1 MEYKE
6 TLRRLEKLSMFGGT
20 LGLSRIREMERRLDA
35 PSSKYRCV
43 LVAGSNGKGSVA
55 TMIARGL
62 EESGKRTGLY
72 LSPHIDTPRERIS
85 VGGKMIARKEMAEEY
100 ARVEKAARGM
110 KDRPSFFELFTAM
123 ALDYFARKKVDWA
136 VLEVGMGGRL
146 DATNVVEPEL
156 SVVTRVDLEHSAV
169 LGSTVEK
176 IAHEKAG
183 VMRQGKVCVTGA
195 KGEALAA
202 LMQEAEARGAQIVAV
217 HLKYAGKLALLGE
230 HQKRNAA
237 VAEEALRR
245 LGVGGSAIAKGLA
258 RANIAGRL
266 EIVGRKPLV
275 IQDGAHNPA
284 AARELA
290 AAVRGMRLRQPL
302 VLVFGAMRDKDYD
315 GVLAALAPLARVV
328 VVNRP
333 KVERAE
339 DAGKIAE
346 AARKYNK
353 DVRVVEDV
361 RKSVREAKKLAG
373 KGGTVL
379 VAGSIYMLSEAR
391 GKNEL
396 RIDG

>member
-1 MEYKE
+1 
-6 TLRRLEKLSMFGGT
+6 MFGGT
-20 LGLSRIREMERRLDA
+20 LGLSRIREMERKLGV
-35 PSSKYRCV
+35 PSGKYKCI

-62 EESGKRTGLY
+62 EERGGKIGLY

-85 VGGKMIARKEMAEEY
+85 INGKMISKNEMAREY
-100 ARVEKAARGM
+100 GIVEKIARRM
-110 KDRPSFFELFTAM
+110 KDRPSFFEIFTAM
-123 ALDYFARKKVDWA
+123 ALDYFARKKVEWA

-156 SVVTRVDLEHSAV
+156 SVITRVDLEHVQKLGGTLSA
-169 LGSTVEK
+169 

-202 LMQEAEARGAQIVAV
+202 LMGEGEARGAHVVAV

-258 RANIAGRL
+258 RADIAGRL
-266 EIVGRKPLV
+266 EIAGRKPLV

-315 GVLAALAPLARVV
+315 GVLAALAPLARAV

-339 DAGKIAE
+339 EAGKIAE

-361 RKSVREAKKLAG
+361 RKSVKEAKKIAG

-379 VAGSIYMLSEAR
+379 MAGSIYMLSEAR

-396 RIDG
+396 KIDA